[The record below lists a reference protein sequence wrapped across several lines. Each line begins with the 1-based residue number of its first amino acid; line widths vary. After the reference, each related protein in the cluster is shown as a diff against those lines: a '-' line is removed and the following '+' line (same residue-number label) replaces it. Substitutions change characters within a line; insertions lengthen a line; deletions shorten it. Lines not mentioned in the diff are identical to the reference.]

1 MVEEMFRLRIAAK
14 RQVTIPPQMLKTLN
28 LAEGDEIRITVVD
41 GQIKQAEACKLVPT
55 RLFNK
60 QVLEDLSQ
68 REEEMARGKSIPL
81 DTEKLV
87 AELEPA
93 AGAPE
98 RVLVSTTDR

>member
-1 MVEEMFRLRIAAK
+1 MAEEMFRLRIAAK
-14 RQVTIPPQMLKTLN
+14 RQVTIPPQMLKTLK

-68 REEEMARGKSIPL
+68 REEEMARGKSLAITQKRPL
-81 DTEKLV
+81 VVT
-87 AELEPA
+87 
-93 AGAPE
+93 
-98 RVLVSTTDR
+98 